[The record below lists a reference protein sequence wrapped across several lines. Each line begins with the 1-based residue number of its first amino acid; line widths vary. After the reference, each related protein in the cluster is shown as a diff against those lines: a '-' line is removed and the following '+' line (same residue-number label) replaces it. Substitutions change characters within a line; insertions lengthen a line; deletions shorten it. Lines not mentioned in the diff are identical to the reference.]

1 MFRMMYVPVPGTWA
15 WPVIYIWHSAI
26 SAASRKYPEA
36 SAPPNLS
43 PLEILGRT
51 TPAAYF
57 ICFCATYTPQCERVR
72 VICVHID
79 LWVRMISTS
88 YQQTR
93 KKKWSPT
100 EFWELGQNSKKL
112 YWISKFKKYVTI
124 LNPDYFFDMLVGN
137 ENDTFQIHICQF
149 LEANGSQYLTPM
161 KIFVKV
167 KNLSTTTKFVS

>member
-1 MFRMMYVPVPGTWA
+1 MPNESFYMYSALAKKGGKANQNFGFSLFRASTM
-15 WPVIYIWHSAI
+15 HSAN

-72 VICVHID
+72 VTCVHID

-93 KKKWSPT
+93 KKNWSPT
-100 EFWELGQNSKKL
+100 EF
-112 YWISKFKKYVTI
+112 
-124 LNPDYFFDMLVGN
+124 
-137 ENDTFQIHICQF
+137 
-149 LEANGSQYLTPM
+149 
-161 KIFVKV
+161 
-167 KNLSTTTKFVS
+167 